1 MILIKN
7 IPIVIEPGVNV
18 LEAEFFVRRNNRPV
32 TFPVQLF
39 RISADKKTYK
49 NLPFV
54 PSVKVPHV
62 FGLADKPSAALILVV
77 YDNLGRIHS
86 LYTRQ
91 HLKDAWEKE
100 HVADEYAGR
109 AITKFSVRYIFNS
122 HKNRA
127 EFMSLIDRL
136 VSQINNDQMVDP
148 RDVVAA
154 FTLLSRSRAEPVP
167 AAVATL
173 RETSSG

>member
-1 MILIKN
+1 MISIKN

-18 LEAEFFVRRNNRPV
+18 LEAEFFVRRNNRHCS
-32 TFPVQLF
+32 FPIQLF

-54 PSVKVPHV
+54 PSVKTPHV
-62 FGLADKPSAALILVV
+62 FGLSEKPSDSLLLVV
-77 YDNLGRIHS
+77 YSNMGSVHS

-100 HVADEYAGR
+100 HIADEYAGR
-109 AITKFSVRYIFNS
+109 TITKFSVRYVFNS

-136 VSQINNDQMVDP
+136 ISQINNDQLVDP

-154 FTLLSRSRAEPVP
+154 FTLLSQARTSPVP
-167 AAVATL
+167 VSVAAL
-173 RETSSG
+173 RETPAG